1 MPRAVARSATLGLLA
16 LAVASFACSGGGQG
30 DSHPAVQGSLRGSA
44 HSLAELNDRTRTVA
58 APQATEVLQVS
69 GVRVTWI
76 DTFDE
81 TGTGQVG
88 DVFVQD
94 LFAPGDSFGR
104 GYEGMLLFQPGY
116 SPPSFRAT
124 TGDVLDL
131 NGQYSEFQVPK
142 QAYLDKIWR
151 TPEMK
156 GATLSLRLDAAGA
169 QTSPV
174 AMPFADMLLYQTG
187 RRWLSMLV
195 TVENVV
201 VQPCGGSSCVGVF
214 AVSGGRASA
223 NLTDTMAT
231 VVPKTTPDGTKVL
244 GQPGIT
250 NELMDVTKIP
260 LQPGQTIKRL
270 TGLVTLFDRFHVAPR
285 TADDFEL

>member
-1 MPRAVARSATLGLLA
+1 MPPDVARSAALA
-16 LAVASFACSGGGQG
+16 LAVVSVAALACSDGGKG
-30 DSHPAVQGSLRGSA
+30 DSQPAVLGSLRGSA

-58 APQATEVLQVS
+58 APQPTDVLQIS

-94 LFAPGDSFGR
+94 LFAPDETFGR

-156 GATLSLRLDAAGA
+156 GATISLRLDAAGA
-169 QTSPV
+169 MTS
-174 AMPFADMLLYQTG
+174 AATMPFGDMFLFQTG

-201 VQPCGGSSCVGVF
+201 VQPCTGSSCSGVF

-223 NLTDTMAT
+223 NLTDMLGT
-231 VVPKTTPDGTKVL
+231 VVSKTTPDGTKPL

-250 NELMDVTKIP
+250 NELMDITKVP

-285 TADDFEL
+285 TADDIQL